1 MASPA
6 IPMPPSP
13 DGTDPTQ
20 GGPGA
25 PPTSPAAASPSP
37 AEPSPGLDRNSRDV
51 IDVIQ
56 KIRGWAKMFPKWA
69 PHAAAVNDEIQA
81 LFPIMME
88 QQKPAEPMAPPVG
101 A

>member
-1 MASPA
+1 MGTPA

-13 DGTDPTQ
+13 DGTDPNSQ
-20 GGPGA
+20 GGA
-25 PPTSPAAASPSP
+25 PPTSPAAASPAPPES
-37 AEPSPGLDRNSRDV
+37 SPGLDKNSRDV
-51 IDVIQ
+51 IEVIQ
-56 KIRGWAKMFPKWA
+56 KIRGWAKLFPKWA

-88 QQKPAEPMAPPVG
+88 QQRPAEPAAPPTG

>member
-6 IPMPPSP
+6 IPMPPQP
-13 DGTDPTQ
+13 GDDPSSQ
-20 GGPGA
+20 PGQ
-25 PPTSPAAASPSP
+25 PPTSPAAASPAP
-37 AEPSPGLDRNSRDV
+37 PEPSPALDKNSRDV

-56 KIRGWAKMFPKWA
+56 KIRGWAKMYPKWA
-69 PHAAAVNDEIQA
+69 PHAAAINDEMQA

-88 QQKPAEPMAPPVG
+88 QQKPAEPQAPPVG